1 MALESPSIQDEE
13 RNKSNS
19 SPPWEESRERQ
30 FPDYE
35 FCSPPKDLIFF
46 PPRTPS
52 IWFIDE
58 DPETHLTF

>member
-1 MALESPSIQDEE
+1 MDLESPSIQDEE

-19 SPPWEESRERQ
+19 SPLWEESRERQ

-46 PPRTPS
+46 PS
-52 IWFIDE
+52 IEPLLYGSLMKTLKPI
-58 DPETHLTF
+58 